1 MPLSGSLS
9 DRGFRPF
16 VRWAAS
22 RLRADFI
29 RGSISA
35 GAVLLATGP
44 GLAAAEPALLW
55 PLDLDPALSST
66 FGETRSTAFHAGID
80 LKTWGRTG
88 FEVRAVASGHVTRV
102 RTSPWGFGRAVYQK
116 LRDGRIAVYA
126 HLESFSPALA
136 QRVRAAQRKA
146 GRYTVDLW
154 LKEGELPVAR
164 GEVIARSGESGAGP
178 PHLHLEIR
186 NAGNVPVNPL
196 LHDYSVADTKA
207 PTLQRIALVPMDH
220 ASRVNGRPH
229 PVSLQLSPDGAG
241 KFSAPGPVRVHGRVG
256 IAVEGYDRADAAPN
270 KLAPLGNRLLVDGVE
285 RFSARYASVSYADG
299 YQMRLDRFRIPSGGA
314 LRTYFNL
321 FRLPGNRLPFYRP
334 KGEAAGI
341 LQCGGK
347 PGSGSEPVLE
357 KGPHLLEIESV
368 DAAGNKATARCRL
381 LVNADPAIL
390 GPRLLADGNQVF
402 AEMEIADADDD
413 RVTVSLSLVAGGK
426 ARPLVRQEVRVGRGP
441 YSFALEEGGP
451 GAVWE
456 LAASDPGGGR
466 DSVILTAAPSASAR
480 LTAGPVQAHGEY
492 VTVAVNS
499 GAHLSAAPA
508 VSLEIRGRGASSRPV
523 PGVGEALHLRQS
535 GPLEFELTADLR
547 ALRGAAAGLMG
558 APGLFAGPVPLLA
571 AAPAHRPSERL
582 EIPLN
587 LRPAVPGE
595 AVELAFAEGAVSL
608 RFAATSAYGPV
619 YPQAAPF
626 AATGTKELKSTG
638 PGYAFGPVLASFD
651 GHVEVTFRVPG
662 DGREPGKLAVYRQGR
677 KGGWGFAGNRLSRG
691 STRIGAKVRHLG
703 RFAVL
708 ADETAPAIS
717 GLKPAGG
724 AVLDRSPDLVSARVA
739 DHGSGIGSETD
750 LVMELDGAGVIFEYD
765 PEAGMLRYR
774 PEADLQPGRHVLRVA
789 ARDRCGNEAE
799 MRAGF
804 RVR

>member
-1 MPLSGSLS
+1 MDS
-9 DRGFRPF
+9 GFRPLA
-16 VRWAAS
+16 RRAAGS
-22 RLRADFI
+22 RLRGGFT
-29 RGSISA
+29 RGLLSFV
-35 GAVLLATGP
+35 AVLLAIGSRSA
-44 GLAAAEPALLW
+44 GAEPALLW

-88 FEVRAVASGHVTRV
+88 YEVRAVGSGHVTRV
-102 RTSPWGFGRAVYQK
+102 RTSPWGFGRAVYLK
-116 LRDGRIAVYA
+116 LRDGRTVVYA
-126 HLESFSPALA
+126 HLESFSPALTK
-136 QRVRAAQRKA
+136 RVRAAQKKT

-196 LHDYSVADTKA
+196 LHDYSVTDTKA

-220 ASRVNGRPH
+220 ASRVNGRPR
-229 PVSLQLSPDGAG
+229 PVPLKLRPDGAG
-241 KFSAPGPVRVHGRVG
+241 KFSAPGPVRVHGRIG
-256 IAVEGYDRADAAPN
+256 IAVEGYDRADAAAN

-285 RFSARYASVSYADG
+285 RFSARYASVSYSDG

-334 KGEAAGI
+334 KGEAAGV
-341 LQCGGK
+341 LQCGGERE
-347 PGSGSEPVLE
+347 SGSEPVLE

-368 DAAGNKATARCRL
+368 DAAGNRATAHCRL
-381 LVNADPAIL
+381 LVNADPAIIS
-390 GPRLLADGNQVF
+390 PRLIVADGNQVF

-413 RVTVSLSLVAGGK
+413 RVTVSLSLVEDGK
-426 ARPLVRQEVRVGRGP
+426 ARQVLRQEVRVGRGP

-456 LAASDPGGGR
+456 LEASDPAGGR
-466 DSVILTAAPSASAR
+466 DSVILTAAPATSTR
-480 LTAGPVQAHGEY
+480 LTAAPVEAHGEY
-492 VTVAVNS
+492 VTVAIKS
-499 GAHLSAAPA
+499 GAPLSAAPA
-508 VSLEIRGRGASSRPV
+508 VSLEIKRSGASRRPV
-523 PGVGEALHLRQS
+523 SGIEEALRLRQT

-558 APGLFAGPVPLLA
+558 AAGLFAGPVPLLV
-571 AAPAHRPSERL
+571 AAPAHRPSARL
-582 EIPLN
+582 EIPVN

-595 AVELAFAEGAVSL
+595 AVEVGFAEGAVSL
-608 RFAATSAYGPV
+608 RFADNSAYGHV

-626 AATGTKELKSTG
+626 AATGTKELAGTG

-651 GHVEVTFRVPG
+651 GHVEVTFRVPE
-662 DGREPGKLAVYRQGR
+662 DGRAPGKLALYRQGT
-677 KGGWGFAGNRLSRG
+677 KGGWRFAGNQLSRG

-708 ADETAPAIS
+708 ADETPPVIS
-717 GLKPAGG
+717 GLKPTGG
-724 AVLDRSPDLVSARVA
+724 AVLDRSPGLVSARVA
-739 DHGSGIGSETD
+739 DYGSGIGSETD

-765 PEAGMLRYR
+765 PEGGTLRYR
-774 PEADLQPGRHVLRVA
+774 PEADLKPGRHVLRVA
-789 ARDRCGNEAE
+789 ARDRCGNEAGT
-799 MRAGF
+799 RAEF
-804 RVR
+804 KVR

>member
-1 MPLSGSLS
+1 ML
-9 DRGFRPF
+9 
-16 VRWAAS
+16 AA
-22 RLRADFI
+22 
-29 RGSISA
+29 
-35 GAVLLATGP
+35 GP
-44 GLAAAEPALLW
+44 GSAAAEPALLW

-66 FGETRSTAFHAGID
+66 FGETRSSAFHAGID

-88 FEVRAVASGHVTRV
+88 CEVRAVAAGHVMRV
-102 RTSPWGFGRAVYQK
+102 RTSPWGYGRAVYQK

-126 HLESFSPALA
+126 HLESFSMVLT
-136 QRVRAAQRKA
+136 QRVRAAQQEA
-146 GRYTVDLW
+146 GSYSVDLW
-154 LKEGELPVAR
+154 FGEGELPVAR

-196 LHDYSVADTKA
+196 LHGYSVTDTKA
-207 PTLQRIALVPMDH
+207 PTLQRIALVPMDS
-220 ASRVNGRPH
+220 ASRVNGRSH
-229 PVSLQLSPDGAG
+229 PVSVELRPGAEAG
-241 KFSAPGPVRVHGRVG
+241 RFAAPGPLRVYGRIG
-256 IAVEGYDRADAAPN
+256 IAVEGYDRADGAAN

-285 RFSARYASVSYADG
+285 RFSARYASVSYSDG

-334 KGEAAGI
+334 KGDAAGI
-341 LQCGGK
+341 LQCGGE
-347 PGSGSEPVLE
+347 PGSGSEPVLG
-357 KGPHLLEIESV
+357 KGSHPLEIESF
-368 DAAGNKATARCRL
+368 DAAGNRATARCRL

-390 GPRLLADGNQVF
+390 NPRLFAADGDQRF

-413 RVTVSLSLVAGGK
+413 RVTVSLSPMEGGK
-426 ARPLVRQEVRVGRGP
+426 ARPAVRQEVRVGRGP
-441 YSFALEEGGP
+441 YSFALEGGGP

-456 LAASDPGGGR
+456 LAASDPDGGR
-466 DSVILTAAPSASAR
+466 DAVILTAEPAASAR
-480 LTAGPVQAHGEY
+480 LTAAPVQAHGEY
-492 VTVAVNS
+492 VTVVFTS
-499 GAHLSAAPA
+499 DAHMTAAPA
-508 VSLEIRGRGASSRPV
+508 VSLEIKGPGASRGPV
-523 PGVGEALHLRQS
+523 PVPAAALRVRQE
-535 GPLEFELTADLR
+535 GPRQFELTADLR
-547 ALRGAAAGLMG
+547 ALRGAAAGLLG
-558 APGLFAGPVPLLA
+558 ASGLPAGPVPVLV
-571 AAPAHRPSERL
+571 AAPPHRPSAGL

-595 AVELAFAEGAVSL
+595 AVDLSFADRAVAI

-619 YPQAAPF
+619 YPQASPF
-626 AATGTKELKSTG
+626 AASGTKELKSTG

-651 GHVEVTFRVPG
+651 KHVEVTFPVPE
-662 DGREPGKLAVYRQGR
+662 DGHAPGKLAVYRQGR

-691 STRIGAKVRHLG
+691 STRIGAKVRNLG

-708 ADETAPAIS
+708 ADETPPAIS
-717 GLKPAGG
+717 GLTPPGG
-724 AVLDRSPDLVSARVA
+724 AVLEGSPGLLSARVA
-739 DHGSGIGSETD
+739 DSGSGIGAEID

-765 PEAGMLRYR
+765 PEASLLLYR

-799 MRAGF
+799 RRAEF

>member
-1 MPLSGSLS
+1 MFRGILPLSQSAA
-9 DRGFRPF
+9 GFRQRCGFTRSLLSF
-16 VRWAAS
+16 V
-22 RLRADFI
+22 
-29 RGSISA
+29 
-35 GAVLLATGP
+35 AVLLATGS

-88 FEVRAVASGHVTRV
+88 YEVRAVASGHVTRV

-136 QRVRAAQRKA
+136 RRVRAAQQQA

-207 PTLQRIALVPMDH
+207 PTLQRVALVPMDH

-229 PVSLQLSPDGAG
+229 PVSLKLSPDGAG
-241 KFSAPGPVRVHGRVG
+241 KFAAPGPVRVHGRIG
-256 IAVEGYDRADAAPN
+256 IAVEGYDRADAAAN

-285 RFSARYASVSYADG
+285 RFSARYASVSYSDG

-341 LQCGGK
+341 LQCGGE
-347 PGSGSEPVLE
+347 PEGGPEPVLG

-368 DAAGNKATARCRL
+368 DAAGNRATARCRL
-381 LVNADPAIL
+381 LVNADPAII
-390 GPRLLADGNQVF
+390 GPRLIAGDGNQVF

-413 RVTVSLSLVAGGK
+413 RVAVSLSLVEGGK
-426 ARPLVRQEVRVGRGP
+426 ARPVVRQEVRVGRGP

-466 DSVILTAAPSASAR
+466 DSAILTAAPSASAR
-480 LTAGPVQAHGEY
+480 LTADPVQAHGEY
-492 VTVAVNS
+492 VTVAIKS
-499 GAHLSAAPA
+499 DSHLSAAPA
-508 VSLEIRGRGASSRPV
+508 VSLEIKRSGASQGPV
-523 PGVGEALHLRQS
+523 PGTGEALRLRQG
-535 GPLEFELTADLR
+535 GPRQFELTADLR

-558 APGLFAGPVPLLA
+558 APGLFAGPVPLLV
-571 AAPAHRPSERL
+571 AAPAHRPSARL
-582 EIPLN
+582 EIPVN

-626 AATGTKELKSTG
+626 AATGTKELESTG

-651 GHVEVTFRVPG
+651 KHVEVTFRVPG
-662 DGREPGKLAVYRQGR
+662 NGRAPGKLALYRQGR

-691 STRIGAKVRHLG
+691 STRIGARVRHLG

-717 GLKPAGG
+717 GLTPSGG
-724 AVLDRSPDLVSARVA
+724 AVLDRSPGLVSARVA

-765 PEAGMLRYR
+765 PEAGTLRYR
-774 PEADLQPGRHVLRVA
+774 PGADLKPGRHVLRVA
-789 ARDRCGNEAE
+789 ARDRCGNESE
-799 MRAGF
+799 KRSEF

>member
-1 MPLSGSLS
+1 MDS
-9 DRGFRPF
+9 GFRPLT
-16 VRWAAS
+16 RWAAES
-22 RLRADFI
+22 RLLAGFI
-29 RGSISA
+29 AGLISA
-35 GAVLLATGP
+35 GAVFLMTGP
-44 GLAAAEPALLW
+44 GFAAAEPALLW
-55 PLDLDPALSST
+55 PLDLDRALSST

-88 FEVRAVASGHVTRV
+88 YEVKAVASGHVTRI
-102 RTSPWGFGRAVYQK
+102 RTSPWGYGRAVYQK
-116 LRDGRIAVYA
+116 LRDGRIVVYA

-136 QRVRAAQRKA
+136 RRVRAAQKKA

-186 NAGNVPVNPL
+186 DAGNVPVNPL
-196 LHDYSVADTKA
+196 LHGYSVTDTKA
-207 PTLQRIALVPMDH
+207 PSLQRIALVPMDH

-229 PVSLQLSPDGAG
+229 PVSLKLSPDGAG
-241 KFSAPGPVRVHGRVG
+241 KFSAPGPVRVHGRIG
-256 IAVEGYDRADAAPN
+256 IAVEGYDRADAAAN

-285 RFSARYASVSYADG
+285 RFSARYASVSYSDG
-299 YQMRLDRFRIPSGGA
+299 YQMRLDRFRISSGGA
-314 LRTYFNL
+314 LRTFFNL

-341 LQCGGK
+341 LKCGGE
-347 PGSGSEPVLE
+347 PGSGSEPVLG

-381 LVNADPAIL
+381 LVNADPAIMN
-390 GPRLLADGNQVF
+390 PRLLPADGNGLF

-413 RVTVSLSLVAGGK
+413 RVAVSLSLVEGGK
-426 ARPLVRQEVRVGRGP
+426 ARPVVRQEVRVGRGP

-451 GAVWE
+451 GAVWK
-456 LAASDPGGGR
+456 LAASDPDGGR

-480 LTAGPVQAHGEY
+480 LISAPVEAHGEY
-492 VTVAVNS
+492 VTVAMKS
-499 GAHLSAAPA
+499 GAPLSAAPT
-508 VSLEIRGRGASSRPV
+508 VSLEVKKSGTSRRPV
-523 PGVGEALHLRQS
+523 PGIEEALRLRQT
-535 GPLEFELTADLR
+535 GPLEFELIADLR

-558 APGLFAGPVPLLA
+558 APGLFAGPVSLLV

-582 EIPLN
+582 EIPVN

-608 RFAATSAYGPV
+608 RFAATSAYGPL
-619 YPQAAPF
+619 YPQATPF
-626 AATGTKELKSTG
+626 TATGTKELISTG

-651 GHVEVTFRVPG
+651 GHVEVTFRVPE
-662 DGREPGKLAVYRQGR
+662 DGRAPGKLALYRQR

-717 GLKPAGG
+717 GLAPSGG
-724 AVLDRSPDLVSARVA
+724 AVLDRSPGLVSARVV

-750 LVMELDGAGVIFEYD
+750 LVMEVDGAGVIFEYD
-765 PEAGMLRYR
+765 PEARVLRYR
-774 PEADLQPGRHVLRVA
+774 PEADLQPGRHMLRVA

-799 MRAGF
+799 MRAEF